1 MAGHREFTDGLVRL
15 QSNADRTESL
25 EIALSMLFDRHVRHW
40 QAVAEELSRAGLS
53 WGCASEIDPTGRV
66 IFTAE
71 AYSHDGRRFIV
82 LSDQKLAAFL
92 ELASATRDC
101 GESV

>member
-1 MAGHREFTDGLVRL
+1 MD
-15 QSNADRTESL
+15 
-25 EIALSMLFDRHVRHW
+25 IALSMLFDRHVRRW

-53 WGCASEIDPTGRV
+53 WGCASEIDSSGRI

-92 ELASATRDC
+92 ELESVTRDC
-101 GESV
+101 GQSV